1 MTRSFMRL
9 LWLDVRAGLR
19 ERKVWF
25 AVAAYAYA
33 VVAVPVL
40 LANPPTHVAAA
51 ISAFF
56 GDQDAF
62 TRFMYVWTDLA
73 MNKVVA
79 TIGIVLAAGVVLR
92 ERDTRV
98 LPIFAA
104 KPLTMP
110 RYFVLRATS
119 ACIIAAMLY
128 MTTQLI
134 AVPYFMAQVDGF
146 RPGAFLAAGL
156 LHVWSAMFATA
167 LAATLA
173 VVVGRRGPG
182 LLLAL
187 IVIMMLVGLA
197 FLGFYNPLWRTIS
210 LLNPFALGVEA
221 VGQLGALGPGVLLPP
236 MLGLAAITAAT
247 IGVGA
252 FAVRRMEA

>member
-1 MTRSFMRL
+1 MHL

-33 VVAVPVL
+33 LLGVPVL
-40 LANPPTHVAAA
+40 LENPPPHVAAA

-56 GDQDAF
+56 GDQDPF

-73 MNKVVA
+73 MNKVAA

-98 LPIFAA
+98 LPVLAA
-104 KPLTMP
+104 KPISLP
-110 RYFVLRATS
+110 RYFVVRATS
-119 ACIIAAMLY
+119 ACIVAALLY
-128 MTTQLI
+128 LGTQLL
-134 AVPYFMAQVDGF
+134 AVPYFMARVDGF

-167 LAATLA
+167 LAATLV

-187 IVIMMLVGLA
+187 IVIMVLVGMA
-197 FLGFYNPLWRTIS
+197 FLGFYNPAWRTVA
-210 LLNPFALGVEA
+210 LFNPFALGVEA
-221 VGQLGALGPGVLLPP
+221 IGQLGALGPGMLLPP

-252 FAVRRMEA
+252 LAVRRMEA